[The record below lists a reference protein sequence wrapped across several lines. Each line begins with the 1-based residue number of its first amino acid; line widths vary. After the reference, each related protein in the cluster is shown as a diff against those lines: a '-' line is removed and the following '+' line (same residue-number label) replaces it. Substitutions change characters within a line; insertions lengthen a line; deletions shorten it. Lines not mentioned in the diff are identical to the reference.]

1 MKTVMDSTVM
11 VAIISF
17 AGTLIGTAGG
27 IIASGKLTQYRL
39 EQLEKKVDSHTNATA
54 KIPVIE
60 EKIADTSGKRDS
72 YYFVLD
78 YGGEKTTLKINGRTY
93 RIFETGDTVT
103 VTTYEGFLG
112 DEYVTVSE

>member
-1 MKTVMDSTVM
+1 MESTVI

-39 EQLEKKVDSHTNATA
+39 EQLEKKVDAQNKSSV

-60 EKIADTSGKRDS
+60 EKLNGIERRISKIEKDTFLSTG
-72 YYFVLD
+72 YFD
-78 YGGEKTTLKINGRTY
+78 GC
-93 RIFETGDTVT
+93 
-103 VTTYEGFLG
+103 
-112 DEYVTVSE
+112 